1 MLMLLQLNEGS
12 GSILV
17 VAVGVNTEYGKT
29 MSLVM
34 TESASTPLQEHL
46 EVLATS
52 IGKVGLAVAIV
63 CFSVLLI
70 RLVLAMFPCTLRSS
84 TFSSLS
90 GLPLLINLLA
100 IAAITLHC
108 TAMYSSWPLDASDKM
123 LVCHIKDCSVPGY
136 RQSSPVNYALFTLLS
151 VLPAVCSDALC
162 VPAAGTAYCA
172 LQSRSVCNMCLHP
185 LPFQSTTSSP

>member
-1 MLMLLQLNEGS
+1 MMLIPLQLNEGS
-12 GSILV
+12 GSILA

-70 RLVLAMFPCTLRSS
+70 RLVLAM
-84 TFSSLS
+84 
-90 GLPLLINLLA
+90 
-100 IAAITLHC
+100 
-108 TAMYSSWPLDASDKM
+108 
-123 LVCHIKDCSVPGY
+123 
-136 RQSSPVNYALFTLLS
+136 SP
-151 VLPAVCSDALC
+151 
-162 VPAAGTAYCA
+162 
-172 LQSRSVCNMCLHP
+172 
-185 LPFQSTTSSP
+185 

>member
-1 MLMLLQLNEGS
+1 MSVARHLIDCFWTLQRSAATAVLAPSDLVLQMLLFTLQLTEGS

-17 VAVGVNTEYGKT
+17 VAVGVNSEYGKT

-70 RLVLAMFPCTLRSS
+70 RLVLA
-84 TFSSLS
+84 
-90 GLPLLINLLA
+90 GN
-100 IAAITLHC
+100 
-108 TAMYSSWPLDASDKM
+108 
-123 LVCHIKDCSVPGY
+123 VP
-136 RQSSPVNYALFTLLS
+136 
-151 VLPAVCSDALC
+151 
-162 VPAAGTAYCA
+162 
-172 LQSRSVCNMCLHP
+172 
-185 LPFQSTTSSP
+185 

>member
-1 MLMLLQLNEGS
+1 MLLQLSEGS

-34 TESASTPLQEHL
+34 TESAATPLQEHL

-70 RLVLAMFPCTLRSS
+70 R
-84 TFSSLS
+84 
-90 GLPLLINLLA
+90 
-100 IAAITLHC
+100 
-108 TAMYSSWPLDASDKM
+108 
-123 LVCHIKDCSVPGY
+123 SVP
-136 RQSSPVNYALFTLLS
+136 
-151 VLPAVCSDALC
+151 
-162 VPAAGTAYCA
+162 
-172 LQSRSVCNMCLHP
+172 
-185 LPFQSTTSSP
+185 